1 MTTGMTTDISSYM
14 FGSILAMSPAD
25 VRLSVVLS
33 AVVLGLFVF
42 CYHKMFA
49 VTFDESFAKATGVRV
64 DRYNVLIA
72 ILTAVTIVL
81 GMRMMGA
88 MLISSLII
96 FPALTSMRVFKSF
109 FGVVLSSGIVSVVCF
124 AIGMVLSYTLSTPAG
139 ASVVVVNLAC
149 FLLFGAWQAAGR
161 LRG

>member
-1 MTTGMTTDISSYM
+1 MKVG
-14 FGSILAMSPAD
+14 
-25 VRLSVVLS
+25 
-33 AVVLGLFVF
+33 
-42 CYHKMFA
+42 
-49 VTFDESFAKATGVRV
+49 
-64 DRYNVLIA
+64 RYNVLIA

-96 FPALTSMRVFKSF
+96 FPALTSMRIFKSF

-124 AIGMVLSYTLSTPAG
+124 AIGMVLSYTLSAPAG